1 MREKARLLRCV
12 GPGGFA
18 RLVTMVFPHASTKLW
33 VKCDLNVKRLAVGTK
48 CIAGSH
54 VQVKALQAELSVIG
68 VDREELRWLRNLV
81 WLLRHPD
88 PSVPELARQALLYLT
103 GAAEQRSASKM
114 SDEPYR
120 VGPNL
125 VS

>member
-1 MREKARLLRCV
+1 
-12 GPGGFA
+12 
-18 RLVTMVFPHASTKLW
+18 MVKVIQS
-33 VKCDLNVKRLAVGTK
+33 
-48 CIAGSH
+48 
-54 VQVKALQAELSVIG
+54 ELSVIG
-68 VDREELRWLRNLV
+68 VEREELRWLRTLV

-103 GAAEQRSASKM
+103 GAAEQRGVEIKM
-114 SDEPYR
+114 SDEPYH